1 MTRSFIAR
9 SVSPWALRRD
19 KVEQQRVA
27 EIRNRDGD
35 SCRRCRRPMRFD
47 LPRGHDRGPKIER
60 IAPVA
65 EGVADTL
72 DNLCL
77 CHSRCTASGADHT
90 DEVTERI
97 RRKSEAA
104 LFAKSRAQRR
114 KKQA

>member
-1 MTRSFIAR
+1 M
-9 SVSPWALRRD
+9 
-19 KVEQQRVA
+19 
-27 EIRNRDGD
+27 N
-35 SCRRCRRPMRFD
+35 FD

-60 IAPVA
+60 IAPIA
-65 EGVADTL
+65 EDAADTL

-77 CHSRCTASGADHT
+77 CHSRCNASGADHT

-104 LFAKSRAQRR
+104 LFARSRAQRR